1 MNIYISFIKPAI
13 IYLISNNIIKLSYLP
28 KKLRI
33 GLKGTLIFE
42 LNREIKFHENRYYK
56 ISPMIDETDIIKY
69 YEFEYWENYLNVEK
83 FDRFTNRD
91 LFHFQMIVKLTNIQI
106 GETNFLNFG
115 AGHGGLSHLFYS
127 FKSKV
132 VNIDYDRFLFE
143 LNQDDKNW
151 TCYNDLKEIRNVKFN
166 LIYAS
171 HSLEHVLDIEYII
184 QNIFHLLEIGG
195 YLFVE
200 VPNCESNKTL
210 NGGSDFKIHVPHTY
224 YFTRNFFE
232 RLPLETIHCEIYND
246 NNEICQNNI
255 LGSSIRYLG
264 RKKA

>member
-1 MNIYISFIKPAI
+1 MNIYISFIKPII
-13 IYLISNNIIKLSYLP
+13 IYLIRHNIIKLSNLP

-42 LNREIKFHENRYYK
+42 LNRKIKFNKNGYFK
-56 ISPMIDETDIIKY
+56 ISPMIDETEIVKY
-69 YEFEYWENYLNVEK
+69 YEDEYWENYLSVENVT
-83 FDRFTNRD
+83 RFTNRD
-91 LFHFQMIVKLTNIQI
+91 LFHFDMIIKLTNIQI
-106 GETNFLNFG
+106 GDTVFLNFG
-115 AGHGGLSHLFYS
+115 AGHGGLSHLFYILG
-127 FKSKV
+127 SKV

-151 TCYNDLKEIRNVKFN
+151 TCYNDLKEIRNVKFD

-171 HSLEHVLDIEYII
+171 HSLEHVLDIDDII
-184 QNIFHLLEIGG
+184 QNIYNLLETGG

-264 RKKA
+264 RKKV